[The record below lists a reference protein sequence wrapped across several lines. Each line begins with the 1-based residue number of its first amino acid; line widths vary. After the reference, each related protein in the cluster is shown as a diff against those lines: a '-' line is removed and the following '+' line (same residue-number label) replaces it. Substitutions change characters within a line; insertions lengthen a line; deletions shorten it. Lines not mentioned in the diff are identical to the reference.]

1 MNGGCSLIQIT
12 LEDIRKYLEEV
23 HNSIREGN
31 YRIDTN
37 NRRQRNRELYTK
49 YVIDEKL
56 SKDILLSLQPE
67 DFSEVVNNEHIEY
80 EYERL
85 YIFGKKVLLIERF
98 GEAEKD
104 VLLYIK
110 FNKMEDA
117 FVIVISFHEEEYPLH
132 YPFR

>member
-1 MNGGCSLIQIT
+1 M
-12 LEDIRKYLEEV
+12 
-23 HNSIREGN
+23 
-31 YRIDTN
+31 
-37 NRRQRNRELYTK
+37 YTK

-67 DFSEVVNNEHIEY
+67 DFSEVVNNEHIGY

-104 VLLYIK
+104 VSLYIK